1 MAIRTWSVGRLAII
15 WLAWI
20 AFLLAIFA
28 VLLVRS
34 PEGIEASLSP
44 PTLVGLQRWAA
55 LLLAFAILFAPPLVV
70 TYIWYLGRLRAWSEG
85 APQSKPREPAA

>member
-20 AFLLAIFA
+20 ALLGGIFA
-28 VLLVRS
+28 VLLVRT
-34 PEGIEASLSP
+34 PEGIEVALSP
-44 PTLVGLQRWAA
+44 PTLAGLQRWVA
-55 LLLAFAILFAPPLVV
+55 LTLAFAVLFAPPLVV

-85 APQSKPREPAA
+85 APRSKPREPAA